1 MVILLLFEVCGVIGF
16 VVDVVVAA
24 ASAAAAVA
32 VQLLPAARAVQLSD
46 KGQMTV
52 TMVMITMTM
61 MTAIFRVGF
70 LLFLFSIRLHRAC

>member
-24 ASAAAAVA
+24 ASAAAVA

-52 TMVMITMTM
+52 TMMITMTM

>member
-24 ASAAAAVA
+24 ASAAAVA

>member
-46 KGQMTV
+46 KGQVTV
-52 TMVMITMTM
+52 TMMITMTM